1 MSKTPDLKAIRTS
14 LGLGQQFIAG
24 ALGVEVATYSKLER
38 GKIQLTVERLY
49 KLSKIFNLT
58 PEEILHFGSS
68 QVSNGKTKHADNVT
82 FVPVAAQAGLFNG
95 FSSEHSTD
103 TTIPFSLPIFYER
116 DLFLINLEGDSM
128 YPTFCN
134 GDYILVK
141 QLDFTSKNIKWGE
154 PYLIITD
161 DGQVVKRIMKSQAK
175 NSILLKSDNHLYE
188 PYEVENTNIKSI
200 WELKGVIS
208 KNLAPRTVR

>member
-1 MSKTPDLKAIRTS
+1 MLQSPDLKAIRTS
-14 LGLGQQFIAG
+14 LGLGQQLIANE
-24 ALGVEVATYSKLER
+24 LGVGVATYSKLER
-38 GKIQLTVERLY
+38 GKIQLTVERLFR
-49 KLSKIFNLT
+49 LSEIFNLT
-58 PEEILHFGSS
+58 PEEIMYFGSE
-68 QVSNGKTKHADNVT
+68 QVSNGRAKPADNVT

-95 FSSEHSTD
+95 FSSENSID
-103 TTIPFSLPIFYER
+103 TTIPFSLPIFYEQ

-134 GDYILVK
+134 GDFIVVK
-141 QLDFTSKNIKWGE
+141 RLDLNKHIKWGE
-154 PYLIITD
+154 PYLIVTD

-208 KNLAPRTVR
+208 KNLAPRTIR